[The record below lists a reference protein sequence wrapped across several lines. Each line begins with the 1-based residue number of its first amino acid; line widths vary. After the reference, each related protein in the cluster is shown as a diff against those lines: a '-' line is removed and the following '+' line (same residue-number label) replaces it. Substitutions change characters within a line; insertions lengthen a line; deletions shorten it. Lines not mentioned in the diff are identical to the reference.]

1 MAAHNKAMDDEH
13 GSFVS
18 AIRSH
23 NPQKAALAM
32 VKGWAMPNAVAA
44 LSSLADFADRFVR
57 KKRLSRFKV

>member
-1 MAAHNKAMDDEH
+1 MEEVFGTMAAHNKAMDDEH

-32 VKGWAMPNAVAA
+32 QEHLRSV
-44 LSSLADFADRFVR
+44 
-57 KKRLSRFKV
+57 RLSLFGLP